1 MNIQEKKHKEIRK
14 RVREAAR
21 NGTTVPYSLEVM
33 IDAGIGLTTIRKVKR
48 WIKLSILIIS

>member
-48 WIKLSILIIS
+48 